1 MKFILMLHVRIIALG
16 SLIFVISCQSTSNN
30 KLTVAVAANVQF
42 AMDSL
47 VHVFE
52 QQSGVEINVI
62 TGSSGKLTAQIVQGA
77 PFDVFLSADMKYP
90 EEIYKKGIA
99 LNKPKTYAY
108 GSLVLWTLKEDIDL
122 NPGILQ
128 DPKIERIAVAN
139 PRTAPYGISA
149 IAYLKNLGI
158 HEQLEEKLI
167 FGESISQVNQFI
179 TSKTADLGFTAESVI
194 KGAKIK
200 DKGHWIRL
208 DPSMYPPL
216 EQGIVLINTQND
228 HTIEAEAFF
237 SFILSSQ
244 ARNILTEFGYKTE
257 FQ

>member
-1 MKFILMLHVRIIALG
+1 MLFHARIIALG
-16 SLIFVISCQSTSNN
+16 CLIFLISCQSKTND

-47 VHVFE
+47 ALVFE
-52 QQSGVEINVI
+52 QQNGVEINII

-99 LNKPKTYAY
+99 LNKPRTYAY

-122 NPGILQ
+122 YPGILQ
-128 DPKIERIAVAN
+128 DQKIKRIAVAN
-139 PRTAPYGISA
+139 PRTAPYGVSA
-149 IAYLKNLGI
+149 IAYLKNLGLY
-158 HEQLEEKLI
+158 EQVKDKLI
-167 FGESISQVNQFI
+167 FGESIAQVNQFI

-200 DKGHWIRL
+200 DRGHWIRL
-208 DPSMYPPL
+208 DPSKYPPL
-216 EQGIVLINTQND
+216 EQGIVLINAEND
-228 HTIEAEAFF
+228 HTNEAEAFF